1 MRGYNNFGRYSV
13 KRPDGRVFCV
23 EPLIDKQFVKRD
35 WGNASPGSGKWTG
48 PAYEPKNP
56 GGVKSTDSIITED
69 NGFKNIITLPPGV
82 SPNSYIEDQ

>member
-1 MRGYNNFGRYSV
+1 M
-13 KRPDGRVFCV
+13 
-23 EPLIDKQFVKRD
+23 
-35 WGNASPGSGKWTG
+35 GKWTG
-48 PAYEPKNP
+48 PAYEKNP